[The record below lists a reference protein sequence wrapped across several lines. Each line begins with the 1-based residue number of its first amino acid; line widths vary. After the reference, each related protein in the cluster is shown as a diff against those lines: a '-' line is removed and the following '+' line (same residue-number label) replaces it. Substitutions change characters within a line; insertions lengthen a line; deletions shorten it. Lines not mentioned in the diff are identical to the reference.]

1 MRETKA
7 QKIARLEKKIEEQK
21 KEMTEIKK
29 DRKRLNYAVE
39 RLERQIQKLSAQSS
53 KEDAAKIKELE
64 NKLEKAREYLKDLVA
79 KHNKSVAV
87 FREIARRNKILR
99 NSPEISDKDFN
110 MKRLSYFMGG
120 LYEDIDGFPL
130 FDFDTL
136 ITRVNIL
143 NGGWITEEISRKIK
157 ERLENNETYKETLKR
172 CEPYIEAAKNYDK
185 EASDFIIM
193 EVWKLLRV
201 YSDIFID
208 DWFDTANCIP
218 DGADVET
225 EKEHRF

>member
-1 MRETKA
+1 MRETKV

-21 KEMTEIKK
+21 KEMSEIKK

-39 RLERQIQKLSAQSS
+39 RLERKIQKLSAQSS

-64 NKLEKAREYLKDLVA
+64 NKLEKAREYCKDLVA

-110 MKRLSYFMGG
+110 MKRLSYFMRG

>member
-1 MRETKA
+1 MRETKV

-64 NKLEKAREYLKDLVA
+64 NKLEKAREYCKDLVA

-110 MKRLSYFMGG
+110 MKRLSYCKH
-120 LYEDIDGFPL
+120 P
-130 FDFDTL
+130 
-136 ITRVNIL
+136 V
-143 NGGWITEEISRKIK
+143 
-157 ERLENNETYKETLKR
+157 
-172 CEPYIEAAKNYDK
+172 
-185 EASDFIIM
+185 
-193 EVWKLLRV
+193 LRV
-201 YSDIFID
+201 FVGLKI
-208 DWFDTANCIP
+208 
-218 DGADVET
+218 GATFAGKKSICSAKRKYWRSSPIATPT
-225 EKEHRF
+225 ECSEKYGFGNSG

>member
-1 MRETKA
+1 MRETKV
-7 QKIARLEKKIEEQK
+7 QKIARLEKKVEEQK

-39 RLERQIQKLSAQSS
+39 RLERKIQKLSAQSS
-53 KEDAAKIKELE
+53 KEDAAKIKELD

>member
-1 MRETKA
+1 MRETKV

-39 RLERQIQKLSAQSS
+39 RLERKIQKFSAQSS
-53 KEDAAKIKELE
+53 KEDAAKIKELQ
-64 NKLEKAREYLKDLVA
+64 NTIEKAREYLKDLVA
-79 KHNKSVAV
+79 RHNKSVAV

-99 NSPEISDKDFN
+99 DSPEISDKDFN
-110 MKRLSYFMGG
+110 MKRLSYFMKGF
-120 LYEDIDGFPL
+120 YEDIDGFPL

-143 NGGWITEEISRKIK
+143 NGGWLTEEISHKIK
-157 ERLENNETYKETLKR
+157 ERLENSETYKETLKR

>member
-1 MRETKA
+1 MRETKV

-39 RLERQIQKLSAQSS
+39 RLERKIQKLSAQSS

-120 LYEDIDGFPL
+120 FYEDIDGRPL
-130 FDFDTL
+130 FDIETL
-136 ITRVNIL
+136 ISRVNIL

-157 ERLENNETYKETLKR
+157 ERLENSETYKETLKR
-172 CEPYIEAAKNYDK
+172 CEPYMEAAKNYDK

>member
-1 MRETKA
+1 MRETKV
-7 QKIARLEKKIEEQK
+7 QKIARLEKKVEEQK

-39 RLERQIQKLSAQSS
+39 RLERKIQKLSAQSS
-53 KEDAAKIKELE
+53 KEDAAKIKELQ
-64 NKLEKAREYLKDLVA
+64 NTIEKAREYLKDLVA
-79 KHNKSVAV
+79 RHNKSVVV

-99 NSPEISDKDFN
+99 DSPEISDKDFN

-143 NGGWITEEISRKIK
+143 NGGWLTEEISHKIK
-157 ERLENNETYKETLKR
+157 ERLENSETYKETLKR